1 MKTSIKITAKLLLL
15 CLFLLFTPFVHGLK
29 QSLEAS
35 SDWLQSLVYRQR
47 TYTQNMHLKESLN
60 ILSYN
65 TNITLPKEEISV
77 ETTKEHP
84 SVVPNT
90 AVPSTKQQKKI
101 YIYNTHQSEA
111 YQDGKTVLDAA
122 LILGKKL
129 EEKGYKVV
137 VETNDFIAYMRSQG
151 WDYNSSY
158 KVSYKYLNDA
168 LVNYGGFDLVID
180 FHRDSVP
187 RSASVLTYNNKNYA
201 KTMMV
206 VGGLGKNAQSATA
219 VSTTLTDIINTKVN
233 GMMKSVMIREAYY
246 NQEVHENIVLME
258 VGSDANTFSEVQN
271 SIDVLVEGIDE
282 LLKGEHQ

>member
-90 AVPSTKQQKKI
+90 AVPSTKPEKNI
-101 YIYNTHQSEA
+101 YLQYPSI
-111 YQDGKTVLDAA
+111 
-122 LILGKKL
+122 
-129 EEKGYKVV
+129 
-137 VETNDFIAYMRSQG
+137 RSLSR
-151 WDYNSSY
+151 W
-158 KVSYKYLNDA
+158 
-168 LVNYGGFDLVID
+168 
-180 FHRDSVP
+180 
-187 RSASVLTYNNKNYA
+187 KN
-201 KTMMV
+201 
-206 VGGLGKNAQSATA
+206 
-219 VSTTLTDIINTKVN
+219 
-233 GMMKSVMIREAYY
+233 
-246 NQEVHENIVLME
+246 
-258 VGSDANTFSEVQN
+258 
-271 SIDVLVEGIDE
+271 GI
-282 LLKGEHQ
+282 GRCSHSR